1 MKAIQRLERAGYTRQ
16 QIAAGAGIGLPALAM
31 YRRGHRFP
39 SQKTII
45 CMVEMA
51 EAKGLTLT
59 ARDFIDPADKCEDA
73 VGKVARSKRKKK
85 V

>member
-1 MKAIQRLERAGYTRQ
+1 M
-16 QIAAGAGIGLPALAM
+16 PAMAM
-31 YRRGHRFP
+31 YRRGDRFP
-39 SQKTII
+39 SKKTIV

-59 ARDFIDPADKCEDA
+59 ARDFIDPMDTCEDS